1 MESNTPKFRLRLNLF
16 DGIVLVLALAVGA
29 FLLWT
34 ALKPDTASVGTP
46 AAASSTVRYTVR
58 FQKWIEGTSSLI
70 ESGDKL
76 VDNIKNCELG
86 SVVSSEVVPAQSLQ
100 LDHNSRQYVLT
111 TIPGY
116 EDVLVTVESP
126 CTITDEAITLG
137 GGYALRVGGTAYIRG
152 EGYMASGPIV
162 AIEREGEQ

>member
-16 DGIVLVLALAVGA
+16 DGIVLILALAVGA

-34 ALKPDTASVGTP
+34 ALKPDTSSAGTP
-46 AAASSTVRYTVR
+46 AASSSTVRYTVR
-58 FQKWIEGTSSLI
+58 FQKWIEGSSALI

-76 VDNIKNCELG
+76 VDNIKNYELG
-86 SVVSSEVVPAQSLQ
+86 AVVSWETAPAQSIQ